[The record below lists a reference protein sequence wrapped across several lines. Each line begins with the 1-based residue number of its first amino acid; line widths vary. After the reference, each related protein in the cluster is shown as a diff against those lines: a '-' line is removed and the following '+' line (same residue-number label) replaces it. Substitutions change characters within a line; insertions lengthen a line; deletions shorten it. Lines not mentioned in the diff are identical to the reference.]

1 VIYNRPGGNVT
12 IAVARSGTEYW
23 KISVTDSGPG
33 IPADCISRLFVPFER
48 LGQKEGG
55 TAGGTGLGLA
65 LCQRLVKALDGK
77 IGVASTVGLGS
88 TFWVEIPALV
98 SIHQSTSIQ
107 VNLQESSEPVT
118 QPIPMQ
124 KTILYVEDDLANY
137 HLLERII
144 SSRKDLRLVS
154 APEGRTAFEK
164 IRQHQPNLVLLDL
177 NLPDMPG
184 EQLLERLKADAQ
196 TSEIP
201 VIIVTGEVMTDRAN
215 NLSKIGA
222 ANVLAKPYRI
232 QELFQMLDMH
242 LV

>member
-1 VIYNRPGGNVT
+1 
-12 IAVARSGTEYW
+12 
-23 KISVTDSGPG
+23 
-33 IPADCISRLFVPFER
+33 
-48 LGQKEGG
+48 
-55 TAGGTGLGLA
+55 
-65 LCQRLVKALDGK
+65 
-77 IGVASTVGLGS
+77 
-88 TFWVEIPALV
+88 
-98 SIHQSTSIQ
+98 
-107 VNLQESSEPVT
+107 
-118 QPIPMQ
+118 MQ